1 METCLSRGN
10 WVFFPDSPVSVFP
23 VIPGKSLVES
33 LQFVRLQVKFVPGNS
48 LNFHN
53 GNMSVTWKLGFLF
66 WDFLFPFSR
75 EFPEKPY
82 IQQVHFH

>member
-1 METCLSRGN
+1 MSVTWKLG
-10 WVFFPDSPVSVFP
+10 FFPDSPVSVFP

-53 GNMSVTWKLGFLF
+53 GNMSCHVETRISFLGFPVPVFTGILGET
-66 WDFLFPFSR
+66 LYTTSSLPLN
-75 EFPEKPY
+75 
-82 IQQVHFH
+82 